1 MALGLCRIPKAI
13 RRKNRDGIQSV
24 KGLFAARRDGRRL
37 AGAWG
42 SACSFDSSLLAPIR
56 GAAYKG
62 NSPCTSRTL
71 FWVVS

>member
-1 MALGLCRIPKAI
+1 MALGVCRIPKAI

-24 KGLFAARRDGRRL
+24 KGVFAARGSGRRL

-56 GAAYKG
+56 VAAYKG
-62 NSPCTSRTL
+62 NSSCTSRTL